1 MRCLE
6 FDEFV
11 EETASRAAKAAKI
24 LFAIGEDGCTTNRDA
39 TIAAGAIFLLC
50 KGMKNEGLDAWSV
63 LEEGLMDLLTEDYFA
78 KKL

>member
-1 MRCLE
+1 MRYLE

-11 EETASRAAKAAKI
+11 EETVSRAAKAAKI
-24 LFAIGEDGCTTNRDA
+24 LFAIDKNGCITKQDA
-39 TIAAGAIFLLC
+39 AIAAGAIHILC
-50 KGMKNEGLDAWSV
+50 AKMKNEGMDAWST